1 MPLWLIDQRSLAGGG
16 MKTGQVI
23 GSTDS
28 SAGEAKDEPI
38 QYPSVLT
45 TVYKN
50 LGIDPHA
57 MVYDVSNRP
66 SPILPGRILPLEK
79 V

>member
-1 MPLWLIDQRSLAGGG
+1 
-16 MKTGQVI
+16 
-23 GSTDS
+23 
-28 SAGEAKDEPI
+28 
-38 QYPSVLT
+38 
-45 TVYKN
+45 VYKN

-66 SPILPGRILPLEK
+66 SPILPGGILPLEK

>member
-1 MPLWLIDQRSLAGGG
+1 

-28 SAGEAKDEPI
+28 AAAEAKDEPI
-38 QYPSVLT
+38 QYPSVLA

-50 LGIDPHA
+50 LGIDAHS

-66 SPILPGRILPLEK
+66 SAILPGGILPIEK